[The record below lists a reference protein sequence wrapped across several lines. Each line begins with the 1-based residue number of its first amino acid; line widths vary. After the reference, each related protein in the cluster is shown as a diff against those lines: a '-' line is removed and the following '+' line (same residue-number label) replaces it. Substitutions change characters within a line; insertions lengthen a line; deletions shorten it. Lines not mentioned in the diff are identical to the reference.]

1 MITWQ
6 ELVLHSAVE
15 AAQNDR
21 LMAEGWNCFDDC
33 ILALCVGI
41 SASSVFCFSQNWGEI
56 KIWKQQTEVKV

>member
-21 LMAEGWNCFDDC
+21 LMAQGWNCFDDRV
-33 ILALCVGI
+33 LAFCGGI
-41 SASSVFCFSQNWGEI
+41 SSSSVFCFSQN
-56 KIWKQQTEVKV
+56 

>member
-21 LMAEGWNCFDDC
+21 LMAEGWNCFDGR
-33 ILALCVGI
+33 LLLGI
-41 SASSVFCFSQNWGEI
+41 HIASAVSLLRQN
-56 KIWKQQTEVKV
+56 